1 MSLPPGSPDPERVRL
16 AEDEAR
22 THNWKRWGPYLAER
36 QWGTVRED
44 YSADGDA
51 WRYFDHEQARSRAY
65 RWGEDGLLGFTDREC
80 RLCFAVAL
88 WNGRDPFLKERLF
101 GLSGPEG
108 NHGEDVKEVYFYL
121 DATPTHTWNR
131 ALYQYPHARFPYEE
145 LRAENRRRTRNDP
158 EYELA
163 DTGVFAENR
172 FFDIEVQYAKAGP
185 DDVCIRIVVT
195 NRGPEFAPLHVL
207 PTLWFRNSWSWG
219 CDHEGCEIKPRLREV
234 APGRVRCD
242 HATLDRMIWQV
253 EPATDGT
260 PVPLLFTENETNAE
274 TLFGAKNPSPY
285 VKDAFHA
292 AVVGGRAEA
301 VNPAKVGT
309 KVAAHHSL
317 VLGPGESRTLRLRLH
332 AEATTPKT
340 PFGRAFETVMNRRQ
354 DEADQFFDSVLA
366 GRMSAEERK
375 VARQAYAGLLWSKQ
389 FYHYVV
395 REWLDGDPLQ
405 PPPPPERR
413 NVRNEDWGHLFNRDI
428 LSMPDT
434 WEYPWF
440 AAWDTAFHMVAM
452 ARIDPHFAKEQLNL
466 LLREWYL
473 HPNGQMPAYEWA
485 LSDVNPPVHAW
496 ACWRVYKLT
505 GARGKR
511 DRVFLARTFQKLLLN
526 FTWWVN
532 RKDAQGNNI
541 FEGGFLGLDNI
552 GAFDRSEGL
561 PGGGELE
568 QADGTS
574 WMAMYS
580 LNMLGIALE
589 LAKTDPV
596 YEDLATKFFEHFIY
610 IGAAMN
616 RLGGQQG
623 GLWHEAAGYYFDVLH
638 LPDGSCQPVAACT
651 IAGTVPVAAVATGDE
666 DALSHFTD
674 FNSRYRWFASYRPDL
689 LQGLADLNHRGVN
702 NRFRLALVDSQR
714 LIRILGHVLNE
725 DELLSPYGVRSASRQ
740 LGKTPFVMT
749 VAGQR
754 YVLDYEPAES
764 TTGLFGGNSNWRG
777 PVWFPLNFLLIE
789 ALQQHYYFH
798 GDALKIEFPSGSG
811 QMATLWQVT
820 TDLTRRL
827 ISIFLKDEHGRRPMY
842 GEGGKFQTDPHWRD
856 YLLFHEYFH
865 GDTGRGLGAGHQT
878 GWTALVAKLIHQ
890 YGEYALAN
898 SKA

>member
-16 AEDEAR
+16 TEDEAR

-131 ALYQYPHARFPYEE
+131 ALYQYPQARFPYEA
-145 LRAENRRRTRNDP
+145 LRTENRRRSRNDP

-172 FFDIEVQYAKAGP
+172 FFDVEVQYAKAGP

-195 NRGPEFAPLHVL
+195 NRGPESAPLHVL

-242 HATLDRMIWQV
+242 HATLDRMLWQV
-253 EPATDGT
+253 EPAPDGT

-274 TLFGAKNPSPY
+274 ALFGAKNASPY

-309 KVAAHHSL
+309 KVAAHHAL

-332 AEATTPKT
+332 AETATPKT
-340 PFGRAFETVMNRRQ
+340 PFGRAFETVMSRRR
-354 DEADQFFDSVLA
+354 DEADQFFEPMLA
-366 GRMSAEERK
+366 GRMTAEERK

-405 PPPPPERR
+405 PPPPPGRR
-413 NVRNEDWGHLFNRDI
+413 QVRNEDWGHLFNRDI
-428 LSMPDT
+428 LSMPDK

-532 RKDAQGNNI
+532 RKDPSGHNLFA
-541 FEGGFLGLDNI
+541 GGFLGLDNV
-552 GAFDRSEGL
+552 GVFDRSKPL
-561 PGGGELE
+561 PGGASLA
-568 QADGTS
+568 QADGTA
-574 WMAMYS
+574 WMAFYCGT
-580 LNMLGIALE
+580 MLAMALE
-589 LAKTDPV
+589 LADEDPT
-596 YEDLATKFFEHFIY
+596 YEDIASKFFEHFVRI
-610 IGAAMN
+610 AEAMN
-616 RLGGQQG
+616 HLGGT
-623 GLWHEAAGYYFDVLH
+623 GLWHEADGFYYDQLIQAHGVSSPVRLRSMVGIIPLFAVEFIDEARLDKLPGFAKRTRWFLKHRRDLAG
-638 LPDGSCQPVAACT
+638 Q
-651 IAGTVPVAAVATGDE
+651 IAY
-666 DALSHFTD
+666 LSHDGDSTG
-674 FNSRYRWFASYRPDL
+674 RHL
-689 LQGLADLNHRGVN
+689 LAIPTRE
-702 NRFRLALVDSQR
+702 RLERVLR
-714 LIRILGHVLNE
+714 HVF
-725 DELLSPYGVRSASRQ
+725 DESEFLSPYGVRSLSRSY
-740 LGKTPFVMT
+740 GDEPFVLSLGHEHHR
-749 VAGQR
+749 VA
-754 YVLDYEPAES
+754 YVPGDS
-764 TTGLFGGNSNWRG
+764 DSGLFGGNSNWRG
-777 PVWFPLNFLLIE
+777 PVWFPVNFLLIE
-789 ALQQHYYFH
+789 ALERYHHFYGETF
-798 GDALKIEFPSGSG
+798 LIEFPTGSG
-811 QMATLWQVT
+811 RRVHLAAAAQALGER
-820 TDLTRRL
+820 LTRL
-827 ISIFLKDEHGRRPMY
+827 FLPDANGRRPAM
-842 GEGGKFQTDPHWRD
+842 GDSLPWVRGPGGCDH
-856 YLLFHEYFH
+856 LLFHEFFH
-865 GDTGRGLGAGHQT
+865 GETGQGLGASHQT
-878 GWTALVAKLIHQ
+878 GWTALVAHLLVNRNRDR
-890 YGEYALAN
+890 GP
-898 SKA
+898 